1 MPRSAGGSRALMG
14 EVMTSKKNLK
24 VVALALFAACLFTR
38 CTKKEE
44 SSTATAQKPVRIGFV
59 LATMNE
65 ERYSKDKKYFEEFAN
80 SLGASV
86 EFASCDGKVDV
97 QTAKV
102 ETLLSKN
109 IDALVIQPVNSEAA
123 STLVA
128 LAKKDNVPV
137 IAYDRI
143 IKNGDIDAYVTQN
156 SFQVGVIQAE
166 EAVAAIGGKGNVV
179 LLMGEAGHSVADEI
193 TRGNLSVLE
202 KHPTIKVVVKQNH
215 PGWSTALA
223 LSTVENALTRYKN
236 KIDAI
241 LANNDGMALGA
252 IQALEEQKLVGKVFV
267 AGADADLAAVKD
279 IVKGRQSM
287 TVLKG
292 IKPLAKAAV
301 ETAVHLARK
310 EPIGADAKIF
320 NGLKEVQVV
329 NTPVD
334 KVVKANIQETLIDSG
349 FHTKEAVFGPQAD

>member
-1 MPRSAGGSRALMG
+1 MGRKRSHKFALLG
-14 EVMTSKKNLK
+14 I
-24 VVALALFAACLFTR
+24 LALGLLTQ
-38 CTKKEE
+38 CTKKETGISA
-44 SSTATAQKPVRIGFV
+44 SSAQKPLKIGFV

-65 ERYSKDKKYFEEFAN
+65 ERYGKDKKYFEEFAN
-80 SLGASV
+80 TLGASV
-86 EFASCDGKVDV
+86 EFASCDDKVDV

-102 ETLLSKN
+102 ETLLSKG

-123 STLVA
+123 SSLVA
-128 LAKKDNVPV
+128 LAKRDNVPV

-156 SFQVGVIQAE
+156 SFQVGVLQAE
-166 EAVAAIGGKGNVV
+166 AAIEATGGKGNFII
-179 LLMGEAGHSVADEI
+179 LMGEAGHSVADEI
-193 TRGNLSVLE
+193 TRGNMSVLE
-202 KHPTIKVVVKQNH
+202 KHPAVKVVVKQNH

-223 LSTVENALTRYKN
+223 LSTIENSLTRYKN

-267 AGADADLAAVKD
+267 GGADADIAAVKD
-279 IVKGRQSM
+279 IVRGRQSM

-310 EPIGADAKIF
+310 ESINSDAKAH
-320 NGLKEVQVV
+320 NGMKDVPVV
-329 NTPVD
+329 NTPVE

-349 FHTKEAVFGPQAD
+349 FHTKEAVYGTKAE

>member
-1 MPRSAGGSRALMG
+1 MDL
-14 EVMTSKKNLK
+14 KKNLK
-24 VVALALFAACLFTR
+24 VVGLALLSVGLLTH
-38 CTKKEE
+38 CTKKETAV
-44 SSTATAQKPVRIGFV
+44 STASPQGSADAQKPLRIGFV

-65 ERYSKDKKYFEEFAN
+65 ERYGKDKKYFEEFA
-80 SLGASV
+80 SAAGASV
-86 EFASCDGKVDV
+86 EFASCDNKVDV

-123 STLVA
+123 SSLVA
-128 LAKKDNVPV
+128 LAKRDNVPV
-137 IAYDRI
+137 IAYDRVI
-143 IKNGDIDAYVTQN
+143 RNGDIDAYVTQN
-156 SFQVGVIQAE
+156 SFQVGVLQAE
-166 EAVAAIGGKGNVV
+166 EAVTATGGKGNFVI
-179 LLMGEAGHSVADEI
+179 LMGEAGHSVADEI

-202 KHPTIKVVVKQNH
+202 KHPSIKVVVKQNH

-223 LSTVENALTRYKN
+223 LATVENALTRNKN

-279 IVKGRQSM
+279 VAKGRQSM

-301 ETAVHLARK
+301 ETAVQLARK
-310 EPIGADAKIF
+310 QPINADAKLF
-320 NGLKEVQVV
+320 NGLKEVSVV
-329 NTPVD
+329 NTPVE
-334 KVVKANIQETLIDSG
+334 KVTKANLQETLIDSG
-349 FHTKEAVFGPQAD
+349 FHTKEAVYGTPGR